1 MLSEAY
7 QQGAVEKEKSRSI
20 DAENDFLWR
29 MPRRRMDLESM
40 RDAMLAVSGE
50 LDTALGGR
58 PFDMNANPAAPRR
71 SVYGFINRDIV
82 SNLAST
88 FDGANPNACTM
99 KRPDTTVPQQTLFA
113 LNSEFIQ
120 DRALKLESLSQSAAG
135 ENDTLRVV
143 WLYRRLFSRNPE
155 PEEVDIAIQFVR
167 SSNAAANSEKLSS
180 NGWQRLA
187 HALLASNEFIFVD

>member
-1 MLSEAY
+1 MVLQESSQPKDFFVFLRGNPLARGERVQPKFLSALSSLRE
-7 QQGAVEKEKSRSI
+7 QTS
-20 DAENDFLWR
+20 
-29 MPRRRMDLESM
+29 DL
-40 RDAMLAVSGE
+40 
-50 LDTALGGR
+50 
-58 PFDMNANPAAPRR
+58 P
-71 SVYGFINRDIV
+71 YRDIV

-88 FDGANPNACTM
+88 FDGANPNACTI

-120 DRALKLESLSQSAAG
+120 DRAIKLDSLSQSAAG
-135 ENDTLRVV
+135 QNDTLRVE

-167 SSNAAANSEKLSS
+167 SSSSVASSAVANSEKLSS